1 MQGSRFHAA
10 AAPDEADLRSTAD
23 VFKSAAGQSEGFK
36 ARFETAG
43 KFTSEQLDAGDDVNS
58 AAAPEA
64 AEPGTMRAPRTHTHA
79 ASPDR
84 LCVCARSADPAD
96 QRSLYDRL
104 KEQKDAKQEEWEH
117 KHAFKNQVP
126 TPASEHRRCA

>member
-43 KFTSEQLDAGDDVNS
+43 KFTSEQLDAGDDVDS

-64 AEPGTMRAPRTHTHA
+64 AEPGAMRAPRTHTHA
-79 ASPDR
+79 AS
-84 LCVCARSADPAD
+84 SD
-96 QRSLYDRL
+96 QRPRARQTRL
-104 KEQKDAKQEEWEH
+104 TNARFTTVSK
-117 KHAFKNQVP
+117 
-126 TPASEHRRCA
+126 SRRTRSKRRSRSM